1 MRPTSGSQAGGTH
14 LSYLGSQRGRLVLQF
29 LSRQPL
35 DPAECRAIRSQFRG
49 IHQTRLTTLGSG
61 IQDLHRLDQGRRDH
75 LLQDPLPQLFNTIS
89 SITAVCRRLFQV
101 PGLDRRSVCGLQE
114 VSQVVSP
121 TAPLAAPVTEGRHGS
136 AGAARTLG
144 VWGPFEAPISINVRG
159 IRGRSSSRVFA
170 SSPPRLFLTPCGFR
184 KLWPVISGNSGRC
197 R

>member
-144 VWGPFEAPISINVRG
+144 VGGPHSRPPSRSMSEA
-159 IRGRSSSRVFA
+159 FA
-170 SSPPRLFLTPCGFR
+170 DGANRDAAAGDGGGHAAR
-184 KLWPVISGNSGRC
+184 
-197 R
+197 